1 MKMFNFNSLN
11 NINEVINLFS
21 KEFNQ
26 QKLFVLSLNQLICLG
41 KTQFIPTFGLIN
53 NNLPHLM
60 DKLGLPF
67 CDLMNN
73 NNIINYYVDIYKT
86 TKEPKIKNILITF
99 IKTFNFQSIN
109 KTPADTLIEM
119 LQNFDNE
126 IKQIGN
132 EKRAEKNE
140 IEEMYEA
147 LTNLNLN
154 ENDIKQLKEKINDLE
169 NKNTYPISTID
180 YMKEK
185 LNSIEAKV
193 LKMNINNSKTNI
205 NYNNFNNIMNNYQNN
220 YNLFFPFNMNIN
232 NNFNNFNILNNGL
245 TTEEINK
252 LKEIPLK
259 ERTYL
264 YLGEDLKDKKNDNI
278 EFENYRYPF
287 NKDIIDELKRSYCG
301 FLNGQGGSIYIGIN
315 AQGIVEGLNLEYKQ
329 RDTIRNEL
337 VNYSYDFFPKCRIDK
352 INVNFIKIKNAVTK
366 NLMENL
372 FVIQINVIRGEPY
385 VLYSLTSKEGFIST
399 LRLNGLLKILTAE
412 EIHKEIMK
420 RGQLK
425 QSYIN
430 GKK

>member
-1 MKMFNFNSLN
+1 M
-11 NINEVINLFS
+11 
-21 KEFNQ
+21 Q
-26 QKLFVLSLNQLICLG
+26 
-41 KTQFIPTFGLIN
+41 TFGYIN
-53 NNLPHLM
+53 TNLPDLM
-60 DKLGLPF
+60 DELGLPF
-67 CDLMNN
+67 CDLMSNT
-73 NNIINYYVDIYKT
+73 NIINYYVDMYKT

-126 IKQIGN
+126 IKQIAN

-140 IEEMYEA
+140 IEEMYDT
-147 LTNLNLN
+147 LTDLNLN
-154 ENDIKQLKEKINDLE
+154 ENDIRQLKAKINDLE
-169 NKNTYPISTID
+169 KRNTYPISTID

-185 LNSIEAKV
+185 VNSIEEKV
-193 LKMNINNSKTNI
+193 LKMNINNLKTNI
-205 NYNNFNNIMNNYQNN
+205 NYNYNYFNNIMNNYQNIN
-220 YNLFFPFNMNIN
+220 NLFFPNNININ
-232 NNFNNFNILNNGL
+232 NNLNYLNNGL
-245 TTEEINK
+245 TAEEINK
-252 LKEIPLK
+252 LKEIPLE

-337 VNYSYDFFPKCRIDK
+337 VNYTYDFFPKCRINK
-352 INVNFIKIKNAVTK
+352 INVFFIKIKNSITK
-366 NLMENL
+366 NLIENL
-372 FVIQINVIRGEPY
+372 YVIKINVIRGEPY

-399 LRLNGLLKILTAE
+399 LRLNGQLKILTAE

-425 QSYIN
+425 QNFIN
-430 GKK
+430 GQK

>member
-1 MKMFNFNSLN
+1 MFNFNNLN
-11 NINEVINLFS
+11 NINEVINLLS
-21 KEFNQ
+21 KEFNH
-26 QKLFVLSLNQLICLG
+26 QKLFILSLNQLICLG

-73 NNIINYYVDIYKT
+73 NFIINYYVNIYKT

-99 IKTFNFQSIN
+99 IRTFNFQSIN
-109 KTPADTLIEM
+109 KTPADTLIEI

-126 IKQIGN
+126 IRQIAN

-140 IEEMYEA
+140 IEEMYDT

-169 NKNTYPISTID
+169 KRNTYPISTID

-185 LNSIEAKV
+185 VNSIEEKV
-193 LKMNINNSKTNI
+193 LKMNINNLKANI
-205 NYNNFNNIMNNYQNN
+205 NYNYFNNIMNNYQNIN
-220 YNLFFPFNMNIN
+220 NLFFPINMNIN
-232 NNFNNFNILNNGL
+232 NNFNIMSNGL
-245 TTEEINK
+245 TSEEINK
-252 LKEIPLK
+252 LKETPLK

-264 YLGEDLKDKKNDNI
+264 YLGEDLKDKKSDNI

-287 NKDIIDELKRSYCG
+287 NKEIIDELKRSYCG
-301 FLNGQGGSIYIGIN
+301 FLNGQGGSIYLGIN
-315 AQGIVEGLNLEYKQ
+315 DQGIVEGLNLEYKQ

-337 VNYSYDFFPKCRIDK
+337 VNYTYDFFPKCRIDK
-352 INVNFIKIKNAVTK
+352 INVCFIKIKNATTK
-366 NLMENL
+366 NFMENL
-372 FVIQINVIRGEPY
+372 FVIKINVIRGEPY

-399 LRLNGLLKILTAE
+399 LRLNGHLKILTAE

-425 QSYIN
+425 QSYFN
-430 GKK
+430 AKK